1 MKDIFGPEGY
11 LDLELP
17 EYEFRES
24 QLDMA
29 RFIQERLADSENG
42 IVEAGTGTGKTMA
55 YLIPAINHA
64 LESGKRVA
72 VSTETQPFRG
82 SLQTRIFLWRRISSA
97 STWALTLIFDMP
109 RERKLPVPQ
118 KIRKISEARD
128 FEKGDLEYLNRVSAL
143 FRERKIFT
151 SHEAD
156 VPAYLWGE
164 ICRDSELCDQQR
176 CPVSSICPFQ
186 AARREWAASD
196 LLVMNHYL
204 FFSNVASGKTYL
216 PVTETVYSTRPTP

>member
-72 VSTETQPFRG
+72 VSTETRALQRQLTDKDIPVAQNIFRKYLG
-82 SLQTRIFLWRRISSA
+82 S
-97 STWALTLIFDMP
+97 
-109 RERKLPVPQ
+109 
-118 KIRKISEARD
+118 D
-128 FEKGDLEYLNRVSAL
+128 FK
-143 FRERKIFT
+143 F
-151 SHEAD
+151 
-156 VPAYLWGE
+156 
-164 ICRDSELCDQQR
+164 
-176 CPVSSICPFQ
+176 SICLGSANYPC
-186 AARREWAASD
+186 RRRFERF
-196 LLVMNHYL
+196 LCL
-204 FFSNVASGKTYL
+204 
-216 PVTETVYSTRPTP
+216 